1 MLQELIFS
9 GIGGQ
14 GAQTIGKLLAN
25 AANKEGK
32 EVMWRPAF
40 RGQMRGGISNCI
52 VSINDEP
59 ITSPIANQYDVAIV
73 LNGPA
78 LKHYEPV
85 VKKGG
90 ILVWECTNTR
100 EAVTR
105 DDIRIYAVP
114 AFEKAANDLKNAKVM
129 NMIMLGVL
137 LKIYPLVKKETV
149 IAELQE
155 TIPARHHD
163 LLQLDEQAIELGM
176 SLPHAGGSRL

>member
-14 GAQTIGKLLAN
+14 GAQSIGKLLAN

-52 VSINDEP
+52 ITISDGP
-59 ITSPIANQYDVAIV
+59 ITSAIANQYDAAIV

-78 LKHYEPV
+78 LKHYEPL

-90 ILVWECTNTR
+90 LLVWECTNTK
-100 EAVTR
+100 EAATR
-105 DDIRIYAVP
+105 DDIRIIAVP
-114 AFEKAANDLKNAKVM
+114 AYEKAMAELKDVKVM

-137 LKIYPLVKKETV
+137 LKIHPLVQIETV
-149 IAELQE
+149 LTELIE
-155 TIPARHHD
+155 TIPSRHHD
-163 LLQLDEQAIELGM
+163 LLPLDEKAIHLGM
-176 SLPHAGGSRL
+176 SLVS

>member
-14 GAQTIGKLLAN
+14 GAQSIGKLLAN
-25 AANKEGK
+25 AAHKEGK
-32 EVMWRPAF
+32 EIMWRPAF

-52 VSINDEP
+52 ITISDEP
-59 ITSPIANQYDVAIV
+59 ITFPITNQYDAAIV

-78 LKHYEPV
+78 LKHYEPL

-105 DDIRIYAVP
+105 DDIQIYGIPAYRIALD
-114 AFEKAANDLKNAKVM
+114 ELKNAKVM

-137 LKIYPLVKKETV
+137 LNIYPLVKKETV
-149 IAELQE
+149 IAELRE

-163 LLQLDEQAIELGM
+163 LLQLDEQAIELGKM
-176 SLPHAGGSRL
+176 LLLPK

>member
-14 GAQTIGKLLAN
+14 GAQSIGKLLAN

-52 VSINDEP
+52 ISICDGP
-59 ITSPIANQYDVAIV
+59 ITSPISNRYDAAIV

-78 LKHYEPV
+78 LKHYEQL
-85 VKKGG
+85 VKAGG

-105 DDIRIYAVP
+105 DDIRIYALP
-114 AFEKAANDLKNAKVM
+114 AYQKATVDLKNAKVM
-129 NMIMLGVL
+129 NMIMLGAL
-137 LKIYPLVKKETV
+137 LKIYPLVQIETV
-149 IAELQE
+149 IAELKE

-176 SLPHAGGSRL
+176 SLIP